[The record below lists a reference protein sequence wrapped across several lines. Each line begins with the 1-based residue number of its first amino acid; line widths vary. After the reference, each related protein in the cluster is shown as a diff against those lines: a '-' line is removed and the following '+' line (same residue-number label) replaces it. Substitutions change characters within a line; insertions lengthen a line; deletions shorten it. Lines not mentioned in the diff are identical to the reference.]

1 VRLLAALLSIAITGG
16 CAHEENVCLK
26 RRSAKTEVVPP
37 PDAPAD
43 DDLEAWLI
51 FEEARSQ
58 QEEDPGLG
66 RVLSVAPDADLGS
79 FVAISMGAN
88 DGVRIGWEF
97 DIYRD
102 HERVGRIEIIR
113 VSSKRAFGRLDTKPG
128 VLPDVQQNDRV
139 VLRLPEG
146 RVLSVKMTAVGTFVA
161 ISVGSKDG
169 VRVGDHYHVS
179 HGDSYVMRIIVV
191 RVDIDSAYA
200 RAKEGFYSSS
210 SVMRVGYRAWAE

>member
-1 VRLLAALLSIAITGG
+1 MRLLAALLSIAITGG
-16 CAHEENVCLK
+16 CAHEENVCLES
-26 RRSAKTEVVPP
+26 RSAKTEVVPP

-58 QEEDPGLG
+58 QEGDPGLG

-128 VLPDVQQNDRV
+128 VLPDVQQNDRIFFH
-139 VLRLPEG
+139 LPEG

-161 ISVGSKDG
+161 ISVGSRDG
-169 VRVGDHYHVS
+169 VRVGDAYHISRNGQYVGRIRLIRVS
-179 HGDSYVMRIIVV
+179 EDSSYGRMSERWNGDRP
-191 RVDIDSAYA
+191 RQND
-200 RAKEGFYSSS
+200 K
-210 SVMRVGYRAWAE
+210 AWAE